1 MHRYRRT
8 ALMIGLLASMAA
20 PAAAQNGAEVGKKA
34 AEIKAGHWMNLPKGM
49 SKLSLEELKGKVV
62 MIEFWATW

>member
-1 MHRYRRT
+1 MNSHRRT

-20 PAAAQNGAEVGKKA
+20 PAAAQNAVKVGDQAPEITAE
-34 AEIKAGHWMNLPKGM
+34 HWMNLPKGM
-49 SKLSLEELKGKVV
+49 SSISLKQLRGKVV